1 MQEIG
6 IGKNILDPSILSAYI
21 EPAMFLA
28 FLGALLFFGII
39 SVVLNYHWT
48 QYGINKERL
57 SKIRG
62 IYFGVSAVFI
72 LTMAGFIFGAIQ

>member
-1 MQEIG
+1 MQDVG
-6 IGKNILDPSILSAYI
+6 IGKNLLDSSIVSAYI

-39 SVVLNYHWT
+39 SIVLNYHWT
-48 QYGINKERL
+48 RYGINKERL

-62 IYFGVSAVFI
+62 IYFGVSAIFL
-72 LTMAGFIFGAIQ
+72 LTMAGFMLEIMR